1 MNTMKM
7 IQQLQKVRKM
17 KKEQAKQED
26 AAKSLN
32 NNTLMNS
39 KTMKLRIQKMK
50 QNSNLKASIIET
62 TLEYDLPTITDTM
75 ARTLQNE
82 GIQPKNFCKDIKSL
96 TFNRDRHSRRGSV
109 GLDY

>member
-1 MNTMKM
+1 
-7 IQQLQKVRKM
+7 M

-39 KTMKLRIQKMK
+39 KSKKLRKQKMN
-50 QNSNLKASIIET
+50 QDSNHKSTIIEA

-75 ARTLQNE
+75 ARTLQSE
-82 GIQPKNFCKDIKSL
+82 GIKQKNFCKDIKSL